1 MRIPMPLI
9 VFVAGLLLAAL
20 GLIAYFA
27 FTSPESSSRWTALI
41 PVIWGVPIMGAGIAS
56 LFTRNV
62 RKHAM
67 HLVAIMGLLGVLLP
81 LGRLFSQIG
90 KPDFEFG
97 AAAVTIILMAL
108 ICAVLL
114 FFTIGSFIAA
124 RRARK
129 LEALVAS
136 KDGK

>member
-9 VFVAGLLLAAL
+9 VFVSGLLLTAL

-27 FTSPESSSRWTALI
+27 FTSPEASSRWTALI
-41 PVIWGVPIMGAGIAS
+41 PVIWGVPVMGAALAS
-56 LFTRNV
+56 LFTRNI

-67 HLVAIMGLLGVLLP
+67 HLVAILALLGVVLP

-97 AAAVTIILMAL
+97 AAAVTIILMSV
-108 ICAVLL
+108 ICGALL
-114 FFTIGSFIAA
+114 FLTIGSFIAA

-129 LEALVAS
+129 LEEIVAS
-136 KDGK
+136 KDPR